1 MTSLRRE
8 SVHSLADLLVGERRC
23 CAALTELLERE
34 RAAAVQNDL
43 DGLLGSLRERE
54 DLQARWQRVSTARNR
69 ALASGPSLALLMQN
83 DPELAATVTALR
95 REAAALRSAQ
105 RINDKLIA
113 AALAGVND
121 LLGTIRRMLP
131 GARYD
136 ARASMTANFPRRQ
149 GLHRSA

>member
-23 CAALTELLERE
+23 CAALNELLERE
-34 RAAAVQNDL
+34 RTAAVQNDL
-43 DGLLGSLRERE
+43 DALLASLRERE

-69 ALASGPSLALLMQN
+69 ALASGPSLAVLTAN
-83 DPELAATVTALR
+83 DPALAETVTALR
-95 REAAALRSAQ
+95 REAAALRAAQ

-113 AALAGVND
+113 AALSGVND

-131 GARYD
+131 GAQYD
-136 ARASMTANFPRRQ
+136 SRATMTGNFPRRRV
-149 GLHRSA
+149 LHRSA

>member
-34 RAAAVQNDL
+34 RTAAVQNDL
-43 DGLLGSLRERE
+43 DGLLASLRERE
-54 DLQARWQRVSTARNR
+54 DLQARWQRVSIARNR
-69 ALASGPSLALLMQN
+69 ALAAGPSLAVLTES
-83 DPELAATVTALR
+83 DSALAETVTALR
-95 REAAALRSAQ
+95 REAAALRAAQ

-113 AALAGVND
+113 AALSGVND

-136 ARASMTANFPRRQ
+136 ARAAMTGNFPRRRV
-149 GLHRSA
+149 LHRSA